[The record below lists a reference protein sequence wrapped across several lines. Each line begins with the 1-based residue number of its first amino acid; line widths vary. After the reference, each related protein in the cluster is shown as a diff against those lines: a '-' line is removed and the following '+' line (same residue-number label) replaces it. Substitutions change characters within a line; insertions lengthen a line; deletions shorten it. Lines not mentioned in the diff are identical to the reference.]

1 MNYSYW
7 ANAPDLMKW
16 DILSYLASGDKR
28 EIFYVPMLTLTRK
41 KEIDLKYLT
50 YELGTKNESLTNF
63 LKARFS
69 DPNSQPSEIADY
81 FLGANIRFNIF
92 GDVEWF
98 TDESRGDYFA
108 RAIKSI
114 HSYSDKKLVFVDPDV
129 GADIGIVRRFRS
141 KKDMYLK
148 GDELQLMKSSI
159 SENDYIV
166 YFQHTGNSKY
176 SFEKRLQDL
185 KSNLGEWVFIAGYQ
199 RIQASLVFIFNTERE
214 YNEKNKLIR
223 NYFDQY
229 SHIDHRN
236 KFLLM

>member
-28 EIFYVPMLTLTRK
+28 VIFYVPMLTPARK

-50 YELGTKNESLTNF
+50 YELGTKNESLSNF
-63 LKARFS
+63 LKARFP

-98 TDESRGDYFA
+98 TDESRRDYFA

-114 HSYSDKKLVFVDPDV
+114 HSHSDKKLVFVDPDV

-176 SFEKRLQDL
+176 SFEKRLHDL

>member
-16 DILSYLASGDKR
+16 DILSYLATGDQSG
-28 EIFYVPMLTLTRK
+28 IFYIPMLTPARS

-50 YELGTKNESLTNF
+50 YEIGTKNTSLTNF
-63 LKARFS
+63 LKTRFL
-69 DPNSQPSEIADY
+69 DVNSNPMEIIDY
-81 FLGANIRFNIF
+81 FLNANVRFYSF
-92 GDVEWF
+92 GDVKWF
-98 TDESRGDYFA
+98 TDDMRDDYFSA
-108 RAIKSI
+108 AMRTIR
-114 HSYSDKKLVFVDPDV
+114 SYPEKKIIFIDPDV
-129 GADIGIVRRFRS
+129 GSDIGIVRRFRS
-141 KKDMYLK
+141 KKSMYLK
-148 GDELQLMKSSI
+148 GSELQLLKSAI
-159 SENDYIV
+159 NEKDYIA

-176 SFEKRLQDL
+176 SLEKRLNDL